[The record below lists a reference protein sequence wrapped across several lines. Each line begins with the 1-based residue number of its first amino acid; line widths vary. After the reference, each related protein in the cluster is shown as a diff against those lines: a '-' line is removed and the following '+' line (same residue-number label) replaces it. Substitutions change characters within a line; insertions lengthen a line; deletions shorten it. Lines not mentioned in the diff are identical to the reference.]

1 MDWNS
6 LPAEEAARIILD
18 HRERGAVLPV
28 PPEPDRLADIARGY
42 AVQDALDALI
52 RARGARPIGW
62 KIGGTNAA
70 ARATLGID
78 APFFGRLYDAVTE
91 ASPAAFPAL
100 PGFFRVLEA
109 EIGLVLGRDLPPEEA
124 PFDAARVAAA
134 TAALL
139 PAIEIVG
146 SRLEPWGEAGA
157 AMIAADNAAHGCW
170 IHGAA
175 LEDWSAFDPLE
186 TPVSLSIEGG
196 ASVSG
201 AGRNVDGGP
210 FGATAW
216 LANALAATG
225 RGLRAGDCV
234 TTGTVTVPLP
244 VGAGQTVRADFGPL
258 GVVEVR
264 IGA

>member
-28 PPEPDRLADIARGY
+28 PPEPDRLSDLARGY

-52 RARGARPIGW
+52 RARGAQPIGW

-70 ARATLGID
+70 ARQRLGLGE
-78 APFFGRLYDAVTE
+78 PFFGRLYDAVTE

-109 EIGLVLGRDLPPEEA
+109 EIGLRLARDLPPEEA
-124 PFDAARVAAA
+124 PFDAGRIAAA

-146 SRLEPWGEAGA
+146 SRLEPWAEAGA
-157 AMIAADNAAHGCW
+157 PFIAADNGAHGCW
-170 IHGAA
+170 IHGPA
-175 LEDWSAFDPLE
+175 LEDWSGFDPME
-186 TPVSLSIEGG
+186 GEVTLSVEGG
-196 ASVSG
+196 EEVTG

-210 FGATAW
+210 FGAAAW
-216 LANALAATG
+216 LANALAARG
-225 RGLRAGDCV
+225 LGLRAGDYV
-234 TTGTVTVPLP
+234 TTGTVTTPVP
-244 VGAGQTVRADFGPL
+244 VGAGQVARADFGRL

-264 IGA
+264 IGG